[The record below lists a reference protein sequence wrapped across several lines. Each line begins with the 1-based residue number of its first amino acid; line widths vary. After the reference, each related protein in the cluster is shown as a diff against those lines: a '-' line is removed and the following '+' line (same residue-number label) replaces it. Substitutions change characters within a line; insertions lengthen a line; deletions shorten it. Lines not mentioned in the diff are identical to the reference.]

1 MKIDVNK
8 LLHEMHVAFKR
19 ESDPD
24 YSDDLTMATMQIG
37 IMRGILLCEDIVKDL
52 IKHGEEPELK
62 PCDPILMSYSMEDF
76 LKVVDDAKCF
86 GLEVVIHNG
95 KPYYRETT

>member
-1 MKIDVNK
+1 MKIDAYK
-8 LLHEMHVAFKR
+8 LLNEMRLAFKK

-37 IMRGILLCEDIVKDL
+37 IMRGILQCEDIVKDF
-52 IKHGEEPELK
+52 IDRGEEPELK
-62 PCDPILMSYSMEDF
+62 PCDPILMSYTMEDF

-86 GLEVVIHNG
+86 GIEVVIHNG